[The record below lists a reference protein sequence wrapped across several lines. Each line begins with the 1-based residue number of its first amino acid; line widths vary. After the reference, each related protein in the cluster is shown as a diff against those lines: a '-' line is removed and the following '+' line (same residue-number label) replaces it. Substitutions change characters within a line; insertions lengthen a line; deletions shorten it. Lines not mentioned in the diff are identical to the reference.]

1 MKKLIACLL
10 SAVMLLSMNAT
21 VFAADISEN
30 GGTGQATVTYT
41 ANSWFCVVI
50 PETISADDTFQL
62 SASEMNI
69 RDTEQVN
76 VYIDGENSILMT
88 NTTGETF
95 NLQFNLTNDHVAEF
109 LKGQTLSNIYV
120 GAQPI
125 EGAMPAAG
133 DYTGTVQFVVRLE
146 EKTNY

>member
-10 SAVMLLSMNAT
+10 SAVMLLSMSAT
-21 VFAADISEN
+21 VFADVSEN
-30 GGTGQATVTYT
+30 GGVGQSTVTYT

-50 PETISADDTFQL
+50 PETISADDGFQL
-62 SASEMNI
+62 SASTMNI

-76 VYIDGENSILMT
+76 VYIDGENSIEMT
-88 NTTGETF
+88 NASCETF
-95 NLQFNLTNDHVAEF
+95 NLQFNLTNNHVAEF

-120 GAQPI
+120 SAQPI
-125 EGAMPAAG
+125 EGTMPIAG

-146 EKTNY
+146 ERTNY